1 MSTSTVALEVPEAE
15 DITTTDDIL
24 TVELGNGR
32 TIPFPLE
39 WSPRLLH
46 ASTKGK
52 EKLAF
57 AWARSRTE
65 YLSAL
70 LISSIMLS
78 AMALGSGASLIGHTT
93 TR

>member
-24 TVELGNGR
+24 TVELSNGR

-52 EKLAF
+52 ENWRLLG
-57 AWARSRTE
+57 RGLG
-65 YLSAL
+65 LS
-70 LISSIMLS
+70 ISV
-78 AMALGSGASLIGHTT
+78 
-93 TR
+93 RC